1 MEAVGYAWDAVTH
14 ISTLLAAVIGI
25 AWGIVGGSLPGI
37 SASIAIA
44 LLLPFTYGMD
54 PVPSL
59 VMLAAAYHGAEYGG
73 SIPAILI
80 RTPAHGSAA
89 ATVADGYAMHQQGR
103 GGEALGISLVSG
115 VIGNFFGVLFLVF
128 LTKPLGQI
136 ALIFTPPA
144 YFALGILGI
153 SIIAS
158 LSNGA
163 FVKGLI
169 GAVIGLMI
177 STVGLDPLSGVGRFT
192 FSRPELLGGIDYILV
207 LIGVFA
213 LSELWRQA
221 AATEERKKAN
231 RDTRIRLPGRAML
244 RRIRRSQAIGTAI
257 GIFEGCIPGA
267 GGTVAAFLAY
277 NESKRWSKEP
287 ELFGHG
293 APEGIAAPEAA
304 NNAISSSALIPTLSF
319 GIPGSNSSA
328 ILLGGLILHGLDP
341 GPLLVTKNPEVVYGL
356 FGGLFFANLAM
367 LPIGILVL
375 TPAIWLVNRPKPYLL
390 ACVYVLIVSGIFSI
404 EQSTFDLWIVIGTG
418 IIGYFMRLLGFP
430 LLPLVLGCVLG
441 HMIEANYRRS
451 LVVSSG
457 DYSIFFTDPVAVT
470 LLILAA
476 IFIVGSVVRDIRDR
490 GKQAR
495 TGIAVTAPTRP

>member
-1 MEAVGYAWDAVTH
+1 MDALGYAWDAVTH
-14 ISTLLAAVIGI
+14 GSTLLAAVIGI
-25 AWGIVGGSLPGI
+25 TWGIVGGSLPGI

-59 VMLAAAYHGAEYGG
+59 VMLACAYHGAEYGG

-128 LTKPLGQI
+128 LTKPLGEI

-153 SIIAS
+153 SIISS

-163 FVKGLI
+163 FVKGLVAAI
-169 GAVIGLMI
+169 IGLMI

-192 FSRPELLGGIDYILV
+192 FGVPDLLGGIDYILV

-221 AATEERKKAN
+221 GDTEERKQAN
-231 RDTRIRLPGRAML
+231 RDTRIKLPGRAML
-244 RRIRRSQAIGTAI
+244 RRIRRSQIIGTAI

-267 GGTVAAFLAY
+267 GGTVAAFLSY
-277 NESKRWSKEP
+277 NEAKRWSREP

-356 FGGLFFANLAM
+356 FGGLFFGNIAM
-367 LPIGILVL
+367 LAIGILVL

-390 ACVYVLIVSGIFSI
+390 ATVYILIVSGIYSI

-418 IIGYFMRLLGFP
+418 ILGYFMRLLGFP
-430 LLPLVLGCVLG
+430 VLPLVLGCVLG

-457 DYSIFFTDPVAVT
+457 DYTIFFHDPVSLI
-470 LLILAA
+470 LLIIAA
-476 IFIVGSVVRDIRDR
+476 IFVITSLVRDLRERKLNGSV
-490 GKQAR
+490 QPA
-495 TGIAVTAPTRP
+495 